1 MATRNPIVLDKPED
15 WPMWIDEIRGSTPNS
30 IWPLI
35 DPDLTEHEEFIQ
47 KPRQPRPQDV
57 NATRANFLELTAH
70 ERTAYDYLFKYWQ
83 ASLKEYEK
91 QEKGLQDAKDLI
103 RTRVSNAKSAL
114 LTGSETAR
122 EWLAVL
128 KEATSA
134 SNGFITYQ
142 ASHKYLAVFRRNPT
156 LATINKWLT
165 DWELAMV
172 EANKHEIPEVAS
184 GRWLRDLAIAI
195 KPISET
201 LNATFIKHSTN
212 DAKND
217 PSLYLKAGVRI
228 REFVGT
234 NNNPSKGRVTR
245 GAAFAAEFDGEQA
258 TDEDNRQE
266 EDNERKA
273 RKRAGTTSTPRN
285 SRSGK
290 RKMISCKACGL
301 QHDLSQCYYVF
312 PELRHEGFQPIDEIA
327 ARVSRALK
335 RKQWLVDDVET
346 IRNEMREQEGQQ

>member
-1 MATRNPIVLDKPED
+1 
-15 WPMWIDEIRGSTPNS
+15 MWIDEIRGSTPNS

-35 DPDLTEHEEFIQ
+35 DPDLTDHEEFMQ
-47 KPRQPRPQDV
+47 KPIQPRPQDV
-57 NATRANFLELTAH
+57 NAARANFLDLNAQ
-70 ERTAYDYLFKYWQ
+70 ERNAYDHLFKYWQ

-91 QEKGLQDAKDLI
+91 QEKGLQDTKDLI

-128 KEATSA
+128 KEATSV
-134 SNGFITYQ
+134 SIGFITYQ
-142 ASHKYLAVFRRNPT
+142 TSQKYLAAFRRNPT
-156 LATINKWLT
+156 LATIGKWLT

-172 EANKHEIPEVAS
+172 EANRYGIPEIAS

-212 DAKND
+212 DDKND
-217 PSLYLKAGVRI
+217 PSLYLKAGIRI

-245 GAAFAAEFDGEQA
+245 GAAFTAEFDGEPA

-266 EDNERKA
+266 EDNERKP
-273 RKRAGTTSTPRN
+273 RKRAGTNSALRN
-285 SRSGK
+285 LRSSK
-290 RKMISCKACGL
+290 RTMNPCKACGL
-301 QHDLSQCYYVF
+301 PHDLSRCFYAF
-312 PELRHEGFQPIDEIA
+312 PELRYEGFKPIDDIA
-327 ARVSRALK
+327 ARVARALK
-335 RKQWLVDDVET
+335 RKQGLADDVEA
-346 IRNEMREQEGQQ
+346 IRKEMEGQQ

>member
-1 MATRNPIVLDKPED
+1 MATRNPIILDKPED

-35 DPDLTEHEEFIQ
+35 DPDLTDNEEFIQ
-47 KPRQPRPQDV
+47 KPIQPRPQDV
-57 NATRANFLELTAH
+57 NGTKTNYLELTAH
-70 ERTAYDYLFKYWQ
+70 ERAAYDQLFKFWQ

-91 QEKGLQDAKDLI
+91 QEKGLQDVKDLI
-103 RTRVSNAKSAL
+103 RKRVCDAKSAL
-114 LTGSETAR
+114 LTGGETAK

-156 LATINKWLT
+156 LATIGKWLT

-172 EANKHEIPEVAS
+172 EANRYKIPEIGS

-217 PSLYLKAGVRI
+217 SSLYLKAGVRI

-234 NNNPSKGRVTR
+234 NNNPSKGRVVR

-258 TDEDNRQE
+258 TDD
-266 EDNERKA
+266 DRKDDRKKS
-273 RKRAGTTSTPRN
+273 RKRAGTVSALPDVGKKPR
-285 SRSGK
+285 R
-290 RKMISCKACGL
+290 SCKACGNPKHSL
-301 QHDLSQCYYVF
+301 RQCYYAF
-312 PELRHEGFQPIDEIA
+312 PELRPKHYRPSKKLAEKVA
-327 ARVSRALK
+327 KALDDNEELAEEVDII
-335 RKQWLVDDVET
+335 RKELEAKMDKMD
-346 IRNEMREQEGQQ
+346 